1 MYTNNKNKARFRHL
15 RNQSGI
21 ALVAAI
27 AFSAVMLMLAVALIG
42 QVVQY
47 TKTVAASK
55 QKTYSYYG
63 AEYGIEILRD
73 ALWANGCQPPD
84 WCGLLNNAGNDASF
98 RKLDC
103 TKNIVPLKCDALLLE
118 GAAKKAKSVALDL
131 FVRDNED
138 AAASYS
144 EDSDTIIYAFSSARD
159 LGPDMR
165 EKTSDDSY
173 TGVQAMIMFS
183 GSQTYK
189 QKGQGVAKSGASPQ
203 SGGKQ
208 DAIKRRQ

>member
-1 MYTNNKNKARFRHL
+1 MYINNKSKTLLRHL
-15 RNQSGI
+15 RNESGI
-21 ALVAAI
+21 ALVAAV

-103 TKNIVPLKCDALLLE
+103 TKNIVPLKCDDLLLD
-118 GAAKKAKSVALDL
+118 GAAKGAKSVALDL
-131 FVRDNED
+131 FARDNED
-138 AAASYS
+138 AAGSYA

-159 LGPDMR
+159 IGSDMKA
-165 EKTSDDSY
+165 ETSDDSY

-203 SGGKQ
+203 SGGKKE
-208 DAIKRRQ
+208 AIVRRQ